1 MKNSLSKE
9 EFWFLRMVYQQRHYD
24 GGISI
29 SEILGKFS
37 SHHDFHETDYYVEA
51 LAKDNVLSIS
61 PDGFSFKITDFGVE
75 LLQASLTQE
84 KEWEKPGIIRVTQQI
99 RGEILIPAGAHFA
112 AQRVTKEIFGSA
124 KLYLDIIDPYAGAQL
139 FDRISDADISVDVRI
154 ITMDQR
160 GRSYYEAFKKNYP
173 TIEMRA
179 LDKVLHDRFVLVD
192 RVSGYHFGHS
202 LKDLGN
208 KDTRISRLTD
218 VKATMALFEMRW
230 AESKPLLL

>member
-1 MKNSLSKE
+1 MKNSLTKE

-75 LLQASLTQE
+75 LLEASLTQE

-99 RGEILIPAGAHFA
+99 KGEILIPAGAHFA
-112 AQRVTKEIFGSA
+112 AQRVIKEIFGSA
-124 KLYLDIIDPYAGAQL
+124 KQYLDIIDPYAGASL
-139 FDRISDADISVDVRI
+139 FDRINDADINASIRI
-154 ITMDQR
+154 ITTDLR
-160 GRSYYEAFKKNYP
+160 GRSYYEVFRQNYP
-173 TIEMRA
+173 AIEMRVLA
-179 LDKVLHDRFVLVD
+179 KDLHDRFVLID
-192 RVSGYHFGHS
+192 RSSGYHVGHS
-202 LKDLGN
+202 LKDLGK

-218 VKATMALFEMRW
+218 VKSTMALFEQRW
-230 AESKPLLL
+230 SESKPI